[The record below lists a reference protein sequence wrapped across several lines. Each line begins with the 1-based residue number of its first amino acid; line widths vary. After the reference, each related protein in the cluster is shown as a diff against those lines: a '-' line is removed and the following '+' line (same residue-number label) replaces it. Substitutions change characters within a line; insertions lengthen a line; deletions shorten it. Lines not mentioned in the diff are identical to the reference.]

1 MAKQNNH
8 TRNPACSQ
16 PTKPYVPL
24 PTKYKGETQW
34 STANAPATGTP
45 YYLRLLS
52 YMLLDWAQILKGSG
66 FFWRVPSTGGSCGRL
81 GRGWEGGGG
90 AADSLSRAW
99 EAWRGESVWMLRW
112 LDTLCWELPWLSL
125 RSNCCCGGEKKRE
138 NMNRKK
144 KHHNLQSAFKT
155 DCRNWIMWSRQG
167 KKRNMNEWVE
177 GQNDAQLS
185 LHLCQDKNDIGTF
198 NCYFN
203 ILTQLSFSLTLSTNT
218 STDIIT

>member
-24 PTKYKGETQW
+24 PTNIKERPSDPLPMHPPPEPHITYAYFHTCSWTGPDFKGIW
-34 STANAPATGTP
+34 F
-45 YYLRLLS
+45 LLES
-52 YMLLDWAQILKGSG
+52 SVY
-66 FFWRVPSTGGSCGRL
+66 WRVLWQAWQGL
-81 GRGWEGGGG
+81 GGGGG

-144 KHHNLQSAFKT
+144 KTPQPP
-155 DCRNWIMWSRQG
+155 
-167 KKRNMNEWVE
+167 KR
-177 GQNDAQLS
+177 L
-185 LHLCQDKNDIGTF
+185 
-198 NCYFN
+198 
-203 ILTQLSFSLTLSTNT
+203 
-218 STDIIT
+218 